1 VLATITNY
9 RAYKALASA
18 VRWCYPS
25 SIGGCVREEKE
36 QGEKEEGE
44 GEEAEQSG
52 WLNIGYVLA

>member
-1 VLATITNY
+1 MLATITKY

-25 SIGGCVREEKE
+25 SVRGCVREEKE
-36 QGEKEEGE
+36 QDDEE